1 MYPFIRGSIFTLL
14 LFLSIGICAQDTLHK
29 EIKKSAPTAPVK
41 KRVLLIPPEQKM
53 YMSDIDRNI
62 NAETKL
68 KVPQIREIFRNGVDN
83 QLNSQFK
90 NTYKVISLLKD
101 TAKTNKDLKFIYRSI
116 GYKFTATLSKGKG
129 DDQKNITNGQ
139 ITAPTLGD
147 EERYMRTVIN
157 QPGLIEAMHK
167 KYGAELFVF
176 ISEIDMKGAQASD
189 PAPTREAWV
198 HYTTFNVQS
207 IQIGGGLAKV
217 KFDPGLNDPKKI
229 TSQVLSVAAKI
240 IYSHSI
246 PPEIVPVNKTAPKGH

>member
-14 LFLSIGICAQDTLHK
+14 LVLSIGVCAQDTLHK
-29 EIKKSAPTAPVK
+29 DVKKPGAFPVK

-68 KVPQIREIFRNGVDN
+68 KGPEIREIFRNGVDN

-90 NTYKVISLLKD
+90 STYKVISLLKD
-101 TAKTNKDLKFIYRSI
+101 TTKTNKDLKFIYKSI
-116 GYKFTATLSKGKG
+116 GYKFTPTQGKEKDG
-129 DDQKNITNGQ
+129 QKNITNGQ
-139 ITAPTLGD
+139 ITAPVLGD
-147 EERYMRTVIN
+147 EERYMRTIIN
-157 QPGLIEAMHK
+157 QPGLLEAMHK

-189 PAPTREAWV
+189 PAPAREAWV
-198 HYTTFNVQS
+198 HYTTYNAQA

-217 KFDPGLNDPKKI
+217 KFDSGLNDPKKI

-240 IYSHSI
+240 IYNHSI
-246 PPEIVPVNKTAPKGH
+246 PPEPVPVNKTVPKGH